1 MTREQAVK
9 VTKVLNDIED
19 FENLYDEISQAIAH
33 VEGNFS
39 PFVNEQLIPLM
50 EAELKRR
57 KTILENM

>member
-9 VTKVLNDIED
+9 VTQVLNDIED
-19 FENLYDEISQAIAH
+19 FENLYEEISQAIAH
-33 VEGNFS
+33 TEGNFN